1 MKPRV
6 LEALLAIPFV
16 LLPAVPVAGGQEAA
30 EKTDAV
36 LEELLQAPRPE
47 VKLEADDMISVQVF
61 PVKEY
66 AFEQRISRD
75 GTVQLPLL
83 GKVHL
88 AGLTV
93 QEGETQIATGLKSGG
108 YLQDPQVNMRVL
120 AQPSALITVTGSV
133 VKPGVIPAYGRRT
146 VADCL
151 SESGGLIEYVPSTSV
166 GSSLGSKIV
175 TLIRPSLKEPV
186 RIPLGAD
193 PQRARYGQI
202 PVFAGDEIHVGK
214 AGIVYAVGAFKSQ
227 GGFSLKSES
236 PTTILQLMA
245 LAGGVGFE
253 GRRDDARILRVVD
266 GKRQIVNIDV
276 AGILKGKVADI
287 ALQPDDVL
295 FVPTN
300 QMRAAIKGGGTGLI
314 ISIVSAYLYSSR

>member
-1 MKPRV
+1 MKLRV
-6 LEALLAIPFV
+6 FEALLAIPFV
-16 LLPAVPVAGGQEAA
+16 LLSAATTAQGQQVEAKA
-30 EKTDAV
+30 DSV
-36 LEELLQAPRPE
+36 LEELLQASRPE
-47 VKLEADDMISVQVF
+47 IRLEADDMISVQVF

-83 GKVHL
+83 GKVKL

-93 QEGETQIATGLKSGG
+93 QEAETQLATGLKSGG
-108 YLQDPQVNMRVL
+108 YMQDPQVSLRVL

-151 SESGGLIEYVPSTSV
+151 SEAGGLIEYVPTTSV
-166 GSSLGSKIV
+166 GSSLGSDVV

-193 PQRARYGQI
+193 PKRARYGQI
-202 PVFAGDEIHVGK
+202 PVFAGDEIHVSK
-214 AGIVYAVGAFKSQ
+214 TGIVYAVGAFKSQ
-227 GGFSLKSES
+227 GGYALKNES
-236 PTTILQLMA
+236 PTTILQLTA
-245 LAGGVGFE
+245 LAGGIGFE
-253 GRRDDARILRVVD
+253 GRRDDARVLRVVD
-266 GKRQIVNIDV
+266 GKRQIVDIDV
-276 AGILKGKVADI
+276 AGILKGKVADV

-300 QMRAAIKGGGTGLI
+300 QMRAAIKGGGTSLI